1 MKIGRRNRSGSILV
15 TVLLMLSVLALLV
28 AVVANDSAQTLKSV
42 SQSGRDTQA
51 KYAAYAGLEFAL
63 NKLRQ
68 DPQFIG
74 EKISDRH
81 GRIVESLDGLERFQY
96 QVQIWNNIPE
106 EGDDIDE
113 MDDLVGPG
121 SVVVTPDTVYLVSSG
136 TNLDR
141 GEEVIL
147 SSLGGTARR
156 VRPVFDDAAFA
167 RSKLAL
173 SGEGSLVDAWDS
185 HGGYDKYVEG
195 SFPGESGG
203 GGGGGGGGGPAPT
216 VQDHEATLG
225 TDSEGGR
232 TLRLLSGARLNGHYR
247 VGPAVD
253 EARAFGSDAGTS
265 SGSTR
270 SGTDTV
276 QHFVTTAQNPD
287 SQVAGVKDE
296 SPGASGV
303 SDKKVV
309 VDTKETE
316 VPHFVSPYTD
326 EDCIAPPI
334 LDNKRTTQKDKDGKV
349 IKDMD
354 GNPKTNPPAAVTLN
368 PGGYTH
374 IDVPFDQTLELKP
387 GVYFFRD
394 EINVDGGSIIKSG
407 DGPAI
412 IFCGKKAI
420 FKNAN
425 VNLDGNTGN
434 VQLCFT
440 DDEKDDDELSRVADD
455 LRDILRGS
463 DGDALSTEAAKNLIS
478 PMLSN
483 SDPKLGRTGFSYL
496 EVSGDTKFH
505 GSISGQNL
513 VGQMN
518 GGEIF
523 GSIMGN
529 IINGRNAKI
538 HQDLALKGSN
548 LMNAGGWKL
557 EGVHQIR

>member
-1 MKIGRRNRSGSILV
+1 MKIGAKNQRGSILV

-74 EKISDRH
+74 EKIRDRH
-81 GRIVESLDGLERFQY
+81 GKMVETLDGLERFQY

-185 HGGYDKYVEG
+185 HGGWEKYVAG
-195 SFPGESGG
+195 SFPGETGG
-203 GGGGGGGGGPAPT
+203 GEIGST

-232 TLRLLSGARLNGHYR
+232 TLRLLSGAKLNGHYR
-247 VGPAVD
+247 VGPAV
-253 EARAFGSDAGTS
+253 ESERAFGVDSGTS

-270 SGTDTV
+270 SGSETV
-276 QHFVTTAQNPD
+276 QHFVTTAQSPD
-287 SQVAGVKDE
+287 TQVAGVKDE
-296 SPGASGV
+296 SPGASSGV
-303 SDKKVV
+303 TDEKVV

-326 EDCIAPPI
+326 DDCIAPPL
-334 LDNKRTTQKDKDGKV
+334 LDNKRTKQKDKDGNV
-349 IKDMD
+349 IKDAE
-354 GNPKTNPPAAVTLN
+354 GKPKTNPPAAVTLN

-394 EINVDGGSIIKSG
+394 EINVDGGSIITSG

-440 DDEKDDDELSRVADD
+440 DDQKDEEELGSVVSD

-463 DGDALSTEAAKNLIS
+463 DGDALSEEAAKNIVS
-478 PMLSN
+478 PLLST

-513 VGQMN
+513 VGQME

-529 IINGRNAKI
+529 IINGENAKI